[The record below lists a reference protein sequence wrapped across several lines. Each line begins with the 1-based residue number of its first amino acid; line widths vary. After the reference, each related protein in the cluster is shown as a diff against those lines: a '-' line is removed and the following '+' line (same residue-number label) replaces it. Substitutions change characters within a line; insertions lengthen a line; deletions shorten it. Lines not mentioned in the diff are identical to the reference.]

1 MAQRQPEKKITHL
14 PPVEARVSPHAA
26 SRARPRRRHWGLVF
40 GLLIVVVAPVVA
52 VSGYLLHV
60 AKPQY
65 ASEAGFVVR
74 QAEMGSAS
82 QMLGGLSQML
92 GQNSGGHSDL
102 LFEFIQSPD
111 IVQRIQDQIDLV
123 AHYSADWPQDPVFAV
138 PPDVL
143 IEDLVAFWHRMVR
156 ITYDRASGVIR
167 VQVRARDPET
177 ARAITTEIVHQSESM
192 INTLNAKAREDSMTS
207 AEADLLSSAA
217 DLRQAREA
225 LLVFQARTQILDPI
239 ADIQGRMGVMAN
251 LQDQLAQSI
260 VDFDFLTQTA
270 AINDP
275 RLRKAE
281 QRIAALEDRIMQE
294 RQNFASRDVTGEN
307 TDYPTLLSQYEAM
320 RVDVEFA
327 SEAYRAAL
335 AALGVA
341 RAQAARQQLYLAVF
355 VQPTLAQQSLYPKA
369 PQTIALTAFFALMLW
384 SVLALV
390 YYSLRDRS

>member
-1 MAQRQPEKKITHL
+1 MAQQQTDKKITHL
-14 PPVEARVSPHAA
+14 PPIEVRVSDRVS
-26 SRARPRRRHWGLVF
+26 SRARPRMRHWGGLF
-40 GLLIVVVAPVVA
+40 GLLIVVVVPVLVVA
-52 VSGYLLHV
+52 GYLLHF

-74 QAEMGSAS
+74 QAETGSAS

-92 GQNSGGHSDL
+92 GQNSAGHSDL

-111 IVQRIQDQIDLV
+111 IVQRIQDRFDLV
-123 AHYSADWPQDPVFAV
+123 AHYSADWPEDPVFSI

-156 ITYDRASGVIR
+156 ITYDKSSGVIR
-167 VQVRARDPET
+167 VQVRARDPVA
-177 ARAITTEIVHQSESM
+177 ARAITTEIVHQSEAM
-192 INTLNAKAREDSMTS
+192 INTLNAKAREDSMTN
-207 AEADLLSSAA
+207 AEADLLSAA
-217 DLRQAREA
+217 AGLRQAREA

-251 LQDQLAQSI
+251 LQEQLAQSI

-270 AINDP
+270 AVNDP
-275 RLRKAE
+275 RLRKTE
-281 QRIAALEDRIMQE
+281 QRIAAIEDRIVQE
-294 RQNFASRDVTGEN
+294 RQNFASRNVTGEN

-327 SEAYRAAL
+327 AEAYRAAL

-341 RAQAARQQLYLAVF
+341 RTQAARQQLYLAIF
-355 VQPTLAQQSLYPKA
+355 VQPTLAQQALYPKVA
-369 PQTIALTAFFALMLW
+369 QLIALTAFFALMLW

-390 YYSLRDRS
+390 YYSLRDRG